1 MVVTVGV
8 MALLQ
13 SSVVNWVERCQKETC
28 HDISSSSLRISSFN
42 TCKIENCT
50 PKFMIQ
56 IIYEQKF
63 FFSPAFCE
71 NRSDLHQFKF
81 KPWRIFSEVSTCSW
95 ETRSRTDS
103 LPRAKDQLGF
113 AHPQVSKR
121 NSMKSIL
128 FYRQQ
133 SRRRSSRRP
142 TATPPSS
149 STSASPCCPGVR
161 RVATRY
167 SHSLW

>member
-1 MVVTVGV
+1 M
-8 MALLQ
+8 
-13 SSVVNWVERCQKETC
+13 
-28 HDISSSSLRISSFN
+28 F
-42 TCKIENCT
+42 
-50 PKFMIQ
+50 Q
-56 IIYEQKF
+56 IIYGQKF
-63 FFSPAFCE
+63 FSSPAFVKT
-71 NRSDLHQFKF
+71 RSDLHQFIF
-81 KPWRIFSEVSTCSW
+81 KSWRIFSEGYSYSW
-95 ETRSRTDS
+95 ETRSRTES

-167 SHSLW
+167 SHSLWWYLVIDLMHSLLLCHITISPFTCSFLFV

>member
-1 MVVTVGV
+1 MC
-8 MALLQ
+8 
-13 SSVVNWVERCQKETC
+13 E
-28 HDISSSSLRISSFN
+28 DISLVFNPSLETRGI
-42 TCKIENCT
+42 ILR
-50 PKFMIQ
+50 KFMFQ
-56 IIYEQKF
+56 IIYGQKF
-63 FFSPAFCE
+63 FLSPAFVKTEVICINSFLSHE
-71 NRSDLHQFKF
+71 ESFQKLVLALG
-81 KPWRIFSEVSTCSW
+81 KPDPEPTLF
-95 ETRSRTDS
+95 
-103 LPRAKDQLGF
+103 LLF

-167 SHSLW
+167 SHSL